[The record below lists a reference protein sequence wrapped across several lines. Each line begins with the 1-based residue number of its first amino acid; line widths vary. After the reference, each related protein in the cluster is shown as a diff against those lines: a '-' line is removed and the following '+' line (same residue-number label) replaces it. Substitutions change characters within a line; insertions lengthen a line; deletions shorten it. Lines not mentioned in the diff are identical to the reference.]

1 MKGKKI
7 NIVAIS
13 YAVCCWLLSGTGSA
27 QDLIPTSGDV
37 LSTLEKSHPRLI
49 LKEHDLA
56 ELKEDLKSDE
66 LLQKCRDDVLNE
78 ANSYLDE
85 PVLTYR
91 KIGPRLLRVSRECLS
106 RMYALGLAWRLTGRQ
121 AYAEKAIDN
130 LLAVCRFKDWNPSHF
145 LDTAEMSHA
154 VAIGY
159 DWLYD
164 YLDADARNEVRTA
177 LIEKG
182 LKLGLSAYQQVAQSS
197 TDNSGDPIEVP
208 YWWATVDH
216 NWNQV
221 CNGGL
226 AIGALAVAE
235 TDPTY
240 AEQIIPSAVK
250 YLPIAMSKYGPDGA
264 WHEGPGYWNYA
275 TRYSVYC
282 LAALESA
289 LGTDFGLSRIDGFS
303 QSALFPIY
311 TAGPTGLYFNFA
323 DAGERSRIN
332 NIPPL
337 FWLAARFEQPV
348 AAATERRIIAASPA
362 SPLDLIWYGPRS
374 EREPQ
379 PLPMDKFFRG
389 PVNVALFRSDW
400 TDTNA
405 VFISIKAGY
414 NLANHAHLDL
424 GSFVMDA
431 LGVRWVRDLGS
442 EDYNLPGYWE
452 RNTQEGRRWTY
463 YRVNSFS
470 HNVPVLNNENQN
482 VLAETKI
489 VRFESNDSS
498 GFAIVNLT
506 SAYEQSA
513 EEVMRGI
520 ALIQN
525 RSAVLVQD
533 EFKLKAGGDVAWGI
547 TTDADIFPHQGQA
560 ILTQDGRTLIAKIL
574 SPANAS
580 FVIESAEQRPPEKP
594 NRGVKRLMIRLK
606 KQRGDVRVAVL
617 LSPVRVVAKTMRQP
631 EIIPLAEW

>member
-7 NIVAIS
+7 NIVGIS

-49 LKEHDLA
+49 LNEHDLA
-56 ELKEDLKSDE
+56 ELKQNLKANE
-66 LLQKCRDDVLNE
+66 LLQKCRNDVLAE
-78 ANSYLDE
+78 ADSYLDR

-106 RMYALGLAWRLTGRQ
+106 RMYALGLAWRLTGKE
-121 AYAEKAIDN
+121 AYAEKAVEN

-159 DWLYD
+159 DWLYY
-164 YLDADARNEVRTA
+164 YLDAETRKTVRTA

-182 LKLGLSAYQQVAQSS
+182 LKLGVSAYQQVAHSGAYK
-197 TDNSGDPIEVP
+197 SGDPVKVP
-208 YWWATVDH
+208 YWWATVDY

-221 CNGGL
+221 CSGGL
-226 AIGALAVAE
+226 VIGALAVAE

-240 AEQIIPSAVK
+240 AEQIIPSAVR

-275 TRYSVYC
+275 TRYTVYC

-303 QSALFPIY
+303 QTALFPIHM
-311 TAGPTGLYFNFA
+311 AGPTGLYFNFA
-323 DAGERSRIN
+323 DAGERARMR

-337 FWLAARFEQPV
+337 FWLASRFNQPI

-362 SPLDLIWYGPRS
+362 TPMDMIWYVPASG
-374 EREPQ
+374 REPG
-379 PLPMDKFFRG
+379 PLPLDKFFRG
-389 PVNVALFRSDW
+389 PVNVALFRSSW

-405 VFISIKAGY
+405 VFIGIKAGY
-414 NLANHAHLDL
+414 NLVAHAHLDL

-431 LGVRWVRDLGS
+431 LGVRWARDLGS

-452 RNTQEGRRWTY
+452 RYTQEGRRWTY
-463 YRVNSFS
+463 FRVNSFS

-520 ALIQN
+520 TLIQD

-533 EFKLKAGGDVAWGI
+533 EFKLKAGSDVAWGM
-547 TTDADIFPHQGQA
+547 TTDAEISLKKDQA

-574 SPANAS
+574 SPTNAV
-580 FVIESAEQRPPEKP
+580 FVVESAEQRPPEKP
-594 NRGVKRLMIRLK
+594 NKGVKRLMIRLK
-606 KQRGDVRVAVL
+606 EQRGDVRIAVL
-617 LSPVRVVAKTMRQP
+617 LSPVRGVAETSRP
-631 EIIPLAEW
+631 PGIIPLAYW